1 VTPNMLSDWSGVPA
15 ARAHVLLN
23 HEGKTLSHAYIE
35 VPSKSVHEILLKCRN
50 RVLGSGKR
58 ARKVTITFSSQAEL
72 MGSVGKIL
80 RFLPSIR

>member
-1 VTPNMLSDWSGVPA
+1 MTPNMLSDWSGVPA